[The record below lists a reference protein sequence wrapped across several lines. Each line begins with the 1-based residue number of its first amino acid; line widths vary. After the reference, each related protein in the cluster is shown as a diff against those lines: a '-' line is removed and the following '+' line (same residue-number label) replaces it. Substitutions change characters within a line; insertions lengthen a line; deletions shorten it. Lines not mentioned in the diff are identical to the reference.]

1 MEALFKNPGD
11 RVAVHPVLHVYV
23 HCVLYENENPDAS
36 SKISSFISVSYDRE
50 FRQTP
55 VLERSN
61 FVDVME
67 VRGRERRIGLALAS
81 QPLCRVTLLI

>member
-81 QPLCRVTLLI
+81 QTLCRVTLLI

>member
-36 SKISSFISVSYDRE
+36 SKISSFINVSYDRE

-67 VRGRERRIGLALAS
+67 VRAGHGVLVWRLRLKPFAGLLF
-81 QPLCRVTLLI
+81 